1 MPNCFFLQAKHLSVM
16 HNRNPLSDKGMK
28 LMHGIGDKYAKLL
41 EKFQALQV
49 IGGYT

>member
-1 MPNCFFLQAKHLSVM
+1 M

-41 EKFQALQV
+41 EKFQQLQV
-49 IGGYT
+49 GFPAAAPTAQHH